1 MAASLAL
8 KFFIVSTF
16 LNLLTRVTLYIQTGN
31 LYAQECS
38 VHESCWIDRGWLS
51 FNEIWPYF
59 ADQLLPHNVGP
70 IIYYESNFKSSRAV
84 SKSTKHGYTCLTLPT
99 KPFKTDLTICVDVSP
114 NTGPDNSKRNT
125 CDSTKLSSKC
135 VSSCLSKI
143 DTCNVYKLSILRS
156 LRSSPFS
163 KYIDKSLHNCLI
175 SLRILRPFRG
185 CRSWKRVKERKAYL
199 RDVNIRVKYD
209 GQIYISCNQNNTP
222 TYNLSSYFP
231 ISTQNSTDIIPESIN
246 TRNLNNLILMTPNNP
261 SWESQ
266 FNLR

>member
-38 VHESCWIDRGWLS
+38 VHESCWIDRGWSVSTKYGL
-51 FNEIWPYF
+51 I
-59 ADQLLPHNVGP
+59 LLINYHRIMLGRS
-70 IIYYESNFKSSRAV
+70 YYESNFKSSRAV
-84 SKSTKHGYTCLTLPT
+84 SKSTKHGYTCLILPT

-135 VSSCLSKI
+135 VSSCLNTI
-143 DTCNVYKLSILRS
+143 DTCNVYKPSILRS

-163 KYIDKSLHNCLI
+163 KSIDKSLHNCLI
-175 SLRILRPFRG
+175 SPGILRPFRG
-185 CRSWKRVKERKAYL
+185 CRS
-199 RDVNIRVKYD
+199 
-209 GQIYISCNQNNTP
+209 
-222 TYNLSSYFP
+222 
-231 ISTQNSTDIIPESIN
+231 
-246 TRNLNNLILMTPNNP
+246 
-261 SWESQ
+261 
-266 FNLR
+266 